1 MAIPFVVSGGG
12 LGWGIGGFGVLR
24 DGTGKGVYKNE

>member
-12 LGWGIGGFGVLR
+12 LGLGFWGFGVLR
-24 DGTGKGVYKNE
+24 EGKGKGVYKNE

>member
-12 LGWGIGGFGVLR
+12 SWLGDLGVWGFEGREGEGCI
-24 DGTGKGVYKNE
+24 